1 MQMDGFI
8 TGFVAM
14 GLTCSLVILGL
25 GELAANPYSYSG
37 TQSQT
42 TTAKHQ

>member
-25 GELAANPYSYSG
+25 GELAATPYSYSG

-42 TTAKHQ
+42 TTTKHQ